1 MNYKLT
7 AITFKTINEAISF
20 IDQENHK
27 WVEVGGHS
35 YQIINNIN
43 TTVVTVVFAKAIVYS
58 ALVRGFMKI
67 VKGKTRIKCLELLFK
82 TYFPKVTTSEHL
94 REVPTAPLRLKDFL
108 HSKLNDLIHK
118 IPNGKD
124 RYSWDAEILTV
135 KASLDRT
142 GVSFWRAATAAI
154 EWLQKQNQ
162 LQSV

>member
-7 AITFKTINEAISF
+7 AITFTAINEAISF
-20 IDQENHK
+20 IAQENHK
-27 WVEVGGHS
+27 WVEVDGHS

-67 VKGKTRIKCLELLFK
+67 VKGKTRIECLELLFK
-82 TYFPKVTTSEHL
+82 TYFPKVTTNEHL

-124 RYSWDAEILTV
+124 QYSWDAEILTV

-142 GVSFWRAATAAI
+142 GVSFWRAATAVI

>member
-7 AITFKTINEAISF
+7 AITFTDINQAYSF
-20 IDQENHK
+20 IAQKNHE

-43 TTVVTVVFAKAIVYS
+43 TTVTTVVFAKAIVYS

-67 VKGKTRIKCLELLFK
+67 VKGKTRIECLELLFK

-135 KASLDRT
+135 KVSLDCT
-142 GVSFWRAATAAI
+142 GVKFWRAATAVI
-154 EWLQKQNQ
+154 EWLEEQSQ
-162 LQSV
+162 LQAA